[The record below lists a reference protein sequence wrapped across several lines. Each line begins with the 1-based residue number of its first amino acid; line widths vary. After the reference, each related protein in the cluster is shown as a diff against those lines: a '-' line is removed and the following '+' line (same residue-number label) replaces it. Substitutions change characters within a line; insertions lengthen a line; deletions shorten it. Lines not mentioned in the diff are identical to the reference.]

1 MTLKQKILFIPV
13 SSKKGIGEYMR
24 STIIATFLVEQNPNV
39 DIHFILNENAPYI
52 SDCKFNVHLVSG
64 TPTKCTESVKEII
77 HEIKPSVVLFDA
89 SGRSEQY
96 KYAKNLGARVAFISQ
111 HPIKRTKGLSL
122 RRIAHIDKHWVS
134 QPEFTMT
141 NLTLWQQVKLKIFNK
156 PHPEYLGTLYMPL
169 TEDSKMSTLQS
180 YNVKAN
186 EYILINA
193 GSGGHKLNG
202 KPAVDMFAEIAR
214 YIEETYQFKTLVVYG
229 ASYQQP
235 IPTPTSMNLP
245 IKSLSNSE
253 FMALLSGAK
262 AAMLSGGG
270 SILQAISLQVPSV
283 AVPVAKDQ
291 PNRIEGCVNKQLV
304 IASEANIIAFKKAVD
319 QLFNPKKYLELSKQL
334 ENVHLENGVLIVVRQ
349 INSWLSE

>member
-52 SDCKFNVHLVSG
+52 NDCKFNVHLVPN
-64 TPTKCTESVKEII
+64 TPTKCTESVKRII
-77 HEIKPSVVLFDA
+77 HEIKPQVVLFDA
-89 SGRSEQY
+89 SGRSEQF
-96 KYAKNLGARVAFISQ
+96 KYAKTLGARVAFISQ
-111 HPIKRTKGLSL
+111 HPIKRAKGLSL
-122 RRIAHIDKHWVS
+122 RRIAYIDKHWVS

-141 NLTLWQQVKLKIFNK
+141 NLTIWQQVKLKIFNK

-169 TEDSKMSTLQS
+169 TEDIKISTLQS
-180 YNVKAN
+180 YNVTAN

-202 KPAVDMFAEIAR
+202 KPAVDMFADIAR
-214 YIEETYQFKTLVVYG
+214 YIEDTYQLKTLVVYG
-229 ASYQQP
+229 ASYPQP
-235 IPTPTSMNLP
+235 IPMPTSMNLP

-270 SILQAISLQVPSV
+270 SILQAISLQIPSV

-291 PNRIEGCVNKQLV
+291 PNRIEGCVNKKLIV
-304 IASEANIIAFKKAVD
+304 ASEANIIAFKKAVD
-319 QLFNPKKYLELSKQL
+319 QLLNPQNYLELSKQL
-334 ENVHLENGVLIVVRQ
+334 EHIHLENGVLIVVRQ